1 MPFVPL
7 LVFSCKKQDMD
18 LIERLN
24 WRYAT
29 KKFDNTR
36 KLSKEKLDILI
47 KAFNL
52 TPTSYGVQTMKMMV
66 IGNDAIKNEL
76 VKHCFNQEQVKNAS
90 HVLAI
95 CIQEEVNEKDADAYF
110 DNVVRIRK
118 TPEIILSKY
127 RKELKE
133 FIRSKSKK
141 DIDIWCINQAYIA
154 LGNLMTACAVEGIDC
169 CPMEGF
175 VPQEIDSLLNLKEHN
190 LRSVLLLP
198 VGYRA
203 KDDMF
208 SQLKK
213 VRKDLSETILYLE

>member
-1 MPFVPL
+1 MSIVPL

-66 IGNDAIKNEL
+66 ISNDAIKNEM
-76 VKHCFNQEQVKNAS
+76 VKHCFNQQQVKNAS

-95 CIQEEVNEKDADAYF
+95 CVQEEVNEKDADAYF

-141 DIDIWCINQAYIA
+141 DIDNWCVNQAYIA
-154 LGNLMTACAVEGIDC
+154 LGNLMIACAVEGIDC

-198 VGYRA
+198 IGYRA

-213 VRKDLSETILYLE
+213 VRKDLSETVLHLE